1 LRKSAITAR
10 QAGFVLCRKCR
21 LLTAQKALINNRHCP
36 RCGVRLHLRKPES
49 LARTWALLITSLILL
64 FPANLLPIMT
74 VTYLGEKEPNTIL
87 QGVQYFIESG
97 TYVIA
102 FLIFFASILVPVFK
116 VAGIMLVLLSIQRK
130 WKGWL
135 RHKTLMFRMI
145 RFIGRWS
152 MLDIFVIVLMVAI
165 VEFGTLNSI
174 HAAPAATYFA
184 GVVVFTMLAANTF
197 DTRLIWE
204 ETDR

>member
-1 LRKSAITAR
+1 MTRETVTAR
-10 QAGFVLCRKCR
+10 QAGLVLCQKCR
-21 LLTAQKALINNRHCP
+21 LLSAEGTPPMIHRCP
-36 RCGVRLHLRKPES
+36 RCGAPLHRRKPES
-49 LARTWALLITSLILL
+49 LTRTWALLITSLVLL

-74 VTYLGEKEPNTIL
+74 VTYMGEKEPNTIL
-87 QGVQYFIESG
+87 QGVKYFIQSG

-102 FLIFFASILVPVFK
+102 FLIFFASILVPIFK

-135 RHKTLMFRMI
+135 RHKTFMFRII

-152 MLDIFVIVLMVAI
+152 MLDIFVIALMVAI
-165 VEFGTLNSI
+165 VEFGTLNTI

-204 ETDR
+204 ETEP